1 MGVRAKPHGSGYA
14 VTIAA
19 AGLMRRSGRCCSS
32 SVRADRIAREGLEI
46 ACAQAGDD
54 GTQLARLGRRQIG
67 VEGAQGHRQIVLLAV
82 VAVAALHE
90 AACAQGPVDGLQ
102 QPLPKGTS
110 GRGRSRALGACDD
123 IAPSGAHA
131 QYHRRRR
138 ADHVGQ
144 WRRGGQS
151 VVSLSLSLFM
161 RARTHHRG
169 DSLLLPSFCFFF
181 FYFRKKKRNH
191 QRGKKTLLWSNDG
204 DWFCGLVFFFVRSSL
219 CVRVRSF
226 AVRASEGKARE
237 KKDAE
242 PVKRDA
248 I

>member
-181 FYFRKKKRNH
+181 FYFRKKK
-191 QRGKKTLLWSNDG
+191 KKSSKREENP
-204 DWFCGLVFFFVRSSL
+204 FV
-219 CVRVRSF
+219 V
-226 AVRASEGKARE
+226 E
-237 KKDAE
+237 
-242 PVKRDA
+242 
-248 I
+248 